1 MASKTPFG
9 FVDIS
14 SAMAESGRE
23 VNVIGVVEDML
34 PPSKSRGSDWMCTF
48 TIADDRCYG
57 GLKVRFFKPM
67 ESELPRI
74 QSIGDVVILR
84 NLRITEWSGM
94 IVGNPN
100 NNTTWLVFPAN
111 SIPNRAPLNSNELKH
126 FKHPRAATC
135 SASQIQYVCL
145 MRHSKQW
152 TEVTLPSA
160 MVKQVSNMSPPQ
172 RKSSY
177 TKIRADKFSVIKDV
191 EPEKFYDLVGQVIK
205 IYPSYNDVELFI
217 TDYTPNVLLHNYEWG
232 GGGQGGES
240 YREGDEY
247 NYLSRSSKNWPGPF
261 GKLTLMVSLMS
272 PHSYFA
278 SSNVREN
285 DFVFLR
291 NVRIKQ
297 SSNRTL
303 QGTLWQD
310 QKYLDRVDI
319 SIITDK
325 SHHRV
330 KDILR
335 RKLDYTKRFEVQSA
349 GFVDEARGQKRARG
363 EPLSKSQNKKRRRQ
377 QKEQEEEQEKLRVKD
392 QSEQEMEQERV
403 RERQQKANQKR
414 EQEYKQERNREIEME
429 REGDATR
436 ERERGEEREGE
447 LEKELEELRQQKQR
461 ERQREKRRE
470 SKEPQKGQFPK
481 EMRQTSP
488 SPPIDN
494 AMYSSSRQVPQQRG
508 FDNKGM
514 INAYT
519 TSSATHAKLT
529 PTQL

>member
-14 SAMAESGRE
+14 SAKAESGRE
-23 VNVIGVVEDML
+23 INVIGVVEDML

-48 TIADDRCYG
+48 TIADEKCDG

-84 NLRITEWSGM
+84 NLRIMEWSGV
-94 IVGNPN
+94 IVGNSSH
-100 NNTTWLVFPAN
+100 NTTWLVFPAN
-111 SIPNRAPLNSNELKH
+111 SIPNRAPLNFNELKH
-126 FKHPRAATC
+126 FKHPRAASC
-135 SASQIQYVCL
+135 SASQIQYVCQI
-145 MRHSKQW
+145 RHSKQW
-152 TEVTLPSA
+152 AEVIPPSA
-160 MVKQVSNMSPPQ
+160 MLKQGSNMSPPQ
-172 RKSSY
+172 RKLSSAQV
-177 TKIRADKFSVIKDV
+177 RADKFSVIKDV
-191 EPEKFYDLVGQVIK
+191 EHHKFYDLVGQVIK

-247 NYLSRSSKNWPGPF
+247 NYLPRSSKNWPGPF
-261 GKLTLMVSLMS
+261 GKHTLMVSLMS

-278 SSNVREN
+278 RSNVREN

-310 QKYLDRVDI
+310 QKCLDRVDV
-319 SIITDK
+319 SVITDK

-349 GFVDEARGQKRARG
+349 GFVDEVRGQKRDRN

-377 QKEQEEEQEKLRVKD
+377 QKEQEEEQERLRGKD
-392 QSEQEMEQERV
+392 QRGQEIEQER
-403 RERQQKANQKR
+403 ERGRQLKTNQER
-414 EQEYKQERNREIEME
+414 EQEYKQERNGSIELE
-429 REGDATR
+429 RERDARR
-436 ERERGEEREGE
+436 ERERGEERERE
-447 LEKELEELRQQKQR
+447 LEKELEELRQEKQR
-461 ERQREKRRE
+461 ERQREKRGE
-470 SKEPQKGQFPK
+470 SKEPPKGQFPK
-481 EMRQTSP
+481 GKRGTSL

-494 AMYSSSRQVPQQRG
+494 AVQSSSRQAPKKRS
-508 FDNKGM
+508 FDNKGL
-514 INAYT
+514 INAYRT
-519 TSSATHAKLT
+519 
-529 PTQL
+529 

>member
-1 MASKTPFG
+1 MTSKPPFG

-23 VNVIGVVEDML
+23 VNVIGVVVDML

-48 TIADDRCYG
+48 TIADGGCDG

-74 QSIGDVVILR
+74 QNIGDVVIVR

-94 IVGNPN
+94 IVGNSI
-100 NNTTWLVFPAN
+100 NNTTWLVFPAD
-111 SIPNRAPLNSNELKH
+111 SIPNRAPLNSNQLKH
-126 FKHPRAATC
+126 FKHPRAATY

-152 TEVTLPSA
+152 TEVMPPSA
-160 MVKQVSNMSPPQ
+160 MLKQVSNMSAPQ
-172 RKSSY
+172 RKSSSARV
-177 TKIRADKFSVIKDV
+177 RADKFSVIKDV
-191 EPEKFYDLVGQVIK
+191 EHENFYDLVGQVIK
-205 IYPSYNDVELFI
+205 LYPSYNDVELFI

-232 GGGQGGES
+232 GGGQGGGG

-247 NYLSRSSKNWPGPF
+247 NYLPRSNKEWPGPF

-272 PHSYFA
+272 PHSHYA

-303 QGTLWQD
+303 QGSLWQD
-310 QKYLDRVDI
+310 QKYIDRVDV
-319 SIITDK
+319 SVITDK

-335 RKLDYTKRFEVQSA
+335 RKLEYTKRFEVQSA
-349 GFVDEARGQKRARG
+349 GFVDEARGQKRDRD
-363 EPLSKSQNKKRRRQ
+363 EPLSRTQNKKRRRQ
-377 QKEQEEEQEKLRVKD
+377 QKEQEEEQERLRGKD
-392 QSEQEMEQERV
+392 QREHEIEQERE
-403 RERQQKANQKR
+403 RERQPKTNQKR
-414 EQEYKQERNREIEME
+414 EQEQKQQGDREIKLELE
-429 REGDATR
+429 RDARR
-436 ERERGEEREGE
+436 ERERGEERERQ

-461 ERQREKRRE
+461 ERQREKRPE
-470 SKEPQKGQFPK
+470 SKERQKGQFPK
-481 EMRQTSP
+481 GKRQSSL

-494 AMYSSSRQVPQQRG
+494 AMQSLSRLSPKTSG

-514 INAYT
+514 IMAY
-519 TSSATHAKLT
+519 
-529 PTQL
+529 PT

>member
-14 SAMAESGRE
+14 SSMAESGRE

-48 TIADDRCYG
+48 TIADDRSDG

-74 QSIGDVVILR
+74 QSIGDVIILQ

-94 IVGNPN
+94 IVGISI

-111 SIPNRAPLNSNELKH
+111 SIPNRAPLNSNQLKH
-126 FKHPRAATC
+126 FKHPRAATF

-145 MRHSKQW
+145 IRHSKQW
-152 TEVTLPSA
+152 TEVTPPSA
-160 MVKQVSNMSPPQ
+160 MLKQVSDMSPLQ
-172 RKSSY
+172 RKSSS
-177 TKIRADKFSVIKDV
+177 TRVRADKFSMIKDV
-191 EPEKFYDLVGQVIK
+191 EHEKFYDLVGQVIK

-232 GGGQGGES
+232 GGGQGGGS

-247 NYLSRSSKNWPGPF
+247 NYLPRSSKNWAGPF

-310 QKYLDRVDI
+310 QKYLDRVDV
-319 SIITDK
+319 SVITDK

-349 GFVDEARGQKRARG
+349 GFVDEARGQKRDRD

-377 QKEQEEEQEKLRVKD
+377 QKEQEEEKERLRGLN
-392 QSEQEMEQERV
+392 QREQEIEQERE
-403 RERQQKANQKR
+403 RERQQKTNQKR
-414 EQEYKQERNREIEME
+414 EQEYKQQGDREIELE
-429 REGDATR
+429 RERGAAR
-436 ERERGEEREGE
+436 EKERGEERERE
-447 LEKELEELRQQKQR
+447 LEKELVELRQQKQQDT
-461 ERQREKRRE
+461 QREKRRE
-470 SKEPQKGQFPK
+470 SKERQNRQFPRGK
-481 EMRQTSP
+481 RQPSL

-494 AMYSSSRQVPQQRG
+494 TIQCSSRLTLKTRG
-508 FDNKGM
+508 LDNKGM
-514 INAYT
+514 INAY
-519 TSSATHAKLT
+519 
-529 PTQL
+529 PT

>member
-1 MASKTPFG
+1 MASKTPSG

-14 SAMAESGRE
+14 SAMAEAGRE

-48 TIADDRCYG
+48 TIADDRCDG

-94 IVGNPN
+94 KVGNSIN
-100 NNTTWLVFPAN
+100 TTTWLVFPAD
-111 SIPNRAPLNSNELKH
+111 SVPNRAPLNSIQLKH

-152 TEVTLPSA
+152 TEVTPPSA
-160 MVKQVSNMSPPQ
+160 MLKQVSNMSPPH
-172 RKSSY
+172 RKSSS
-177 TKIRADKFSVIKDV
+177 TRVRADKFSVIKDV
-191 EPEKFYDLVGQVIK
+191 EHEKFYDLVGQVIK

-217 TDYTPNVLLHNYEWG
+217 TDYTPNFLLHNYEWG
-232 GGGQGGES
+232 GGGQGGGS

-247 NYLSRSSKNWPGPF
+247 NYLPRSRKDWPGPF
-261 GKLTLMVSLMS
+261 GKLTLMVSLMP

-303 QGTLWQD
+303 QGSLWQD
-310 QKYLDRVDI
+310 QKYLDRVDV
-319 SIITDK
+319 SVITDK
-325 SHHRV
+325 SHHHV

-335 RKLDYTKRFEVQSA
+335 RKLEYTKRFKVQSA
-349 GFVDEARGQKRARG
+349 GFVDEARGQKRDLD
-363 EPLSKSQNKKRRRQ
+363 EPLSKTQNKKRRRQ
-377 QKEQEEEQEKLRVKD
+377 QKEQEEEQERLRKKN
-392 QSEQEMEQERV
+392 QREQEIEQERK
-403 RERQQKANQKR
+403 RERQQKTNQKR
-414 EQEYKQERNREIEME
+414 EQEHKQQGDREIELA
-429 REGDATR
+429 REG
-436 ERERGEEREGE
+436 ERERQ
-447 LEKELEELRQQKQR
+447 LEQELEELRQQKQR
-461 ERQREKRRE
+461 GRQQEKRRE
-470 SKEPQKGQFPK
+470 SKERQKGQLPK
-481 EMRQTSP
+481 GKRQSSQ

-494 AMYSSSRQVPQQRG
+494 AMQSSSRLPPKTSG

-514 INAYT
+514 INAD
-519 TSSATHAKLT
+519 
-529 PTQL
+529 PT